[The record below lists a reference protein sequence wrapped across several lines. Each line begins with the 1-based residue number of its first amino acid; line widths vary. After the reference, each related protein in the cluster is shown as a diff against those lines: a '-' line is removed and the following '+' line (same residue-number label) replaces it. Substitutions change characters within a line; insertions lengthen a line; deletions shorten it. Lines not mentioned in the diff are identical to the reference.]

1 MEAAMA
7 ANPKLLKEWEPRVA
21 EFRASGLSARKW
33 CEQNEISEHKLR
45 YWISRLSEWPQPVDW
60 ARVDVAASRTFSSSI
75 SINIGVA
82 SIEVRGGFDPDLLLE
97 VLSVVTEAC

>member
-1 MEAAMA
+1 MA

-33 CEQNEISEHKLR
+33 CEANEISEHKLR
-45 YWISRLSEWPQPVDW
+45 YWISRLSEWPQSVDW
-60 ARVDVAASRTFSSSI
+60 ARVDVADSRTFHSSI

-82 SIEVRGGFDPDLLLE
+82 SIEVYRGFDPDLLLE
-97 VLSVVTEAC
+97 VLDVVTQAC